1 MPRLLKPYTYCYSVR
16 SILEYGSQTQAA
28 LYLDTEK
35 NIKCPR
41 NHVAPAAGVVGD
53 GILQV
58 VHHTYRGQIMLDR
71 GHISNGKNTY
81 ESQATDC
88 TVGAVAGQLAAAQRV
103 AVNKLRKYTVHAA
116 QSTLR
121 TVTALSLSPR
131 HPPRVHS
138 PLPQP
143 ARWAPVA
150 MFLHHTFRQLAIDI
164 AAGTRPSPP
173 GDVVMFD
180 FNSKLLVSMTC
191 SCCLLFDEHH

>member
-1 MPRLLKPYTYCYSVR
+1 MALDAAIQCTPIFHLLFYKSHGIGGEPIIISGHNSRIRATTEKFSKNRKRPSNTWPTQESNPGPR
-16 SILEYGSQTQAA
+16 AA

-103 AVNKLRKYTVHAA
+103 AG
-116 QSTLR
+116 SI
-121 TVTALSLSPR
+121 
-131 HPPRVHS
+131 
-138 PLPQP
+138 P
-143 ARWAPVA
+143 ARSNSLCDP
-150 MFLHHTFRQLAIDI
+150 QI
-164 AAGTRPSPP
+164 
-173 GDVVMFD
+173 VVSGLGVMC
-180 FNSKLLVSMTC
+180 M
-191 SCCLLFDEHH
+191 